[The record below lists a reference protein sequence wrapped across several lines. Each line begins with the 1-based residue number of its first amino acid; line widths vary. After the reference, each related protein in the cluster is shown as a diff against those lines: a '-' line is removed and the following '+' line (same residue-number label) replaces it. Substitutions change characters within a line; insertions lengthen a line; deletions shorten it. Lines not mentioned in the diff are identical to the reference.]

1 MAGKE
6 KKDNLSKL
14 FCEMETNL
22 EYVGAS
28 AIEDK
33 LQEGV
38 PETIKKLM
46 DADIKV
52 WVLTGDK
59 LETAVEIGKAC
70 NLIRSEFDM
79 VTFDV
84 KSFHEFNKV
93 LQEQCIKYVYI
104 YIYIY
109 NRMLTLMR
117 NFLH

>member
-6 KKDNLSKL
+6 KKVNLSKL
-14 FCEMETNL
+14 FCEMETDL
-22 EYVGAS
+22 IYVGSS

-46 DADIKV
+46 DADIKI

-70 NLIRSEFDM
+70 NLIRSQFDM

-84 KSFHEFNKV
+84 SSFEQFNKV
-93 LQEQCIKYVYI
+93 LEEQCLKYVYILYIYVYI
-104 YIYIY
+104 YIYI
-109 NRMLTLMR
+109 
-117 NFLH
+117 